1 MFLIHIQRNA
11 QRGNGIP
18 LCINNSANRTFVK
31 FRQLLE
37 KNYMTK
43 HTVKEYAEDLN
54 ISTKTLTNYIYESTH
69 TTPLKLINER
79 IILEAKRQ
87 IQFSSIKIKEIAYIL
102 GFDDPSYFVKFF
114 KRETGV
120 LPASLRK

>member
-1 MFLIHIQRNA
+1 
-11 QRGNGIP
+11 
-18 LCINNSANRTFVK
+18 
-31 FRQLLE
+31 
-37 KNYMTK
+37 MTK